1 MPRGAQMITGAG
13 DGRRAVRERIYNGA
27 DVIKVHADFLDA
39 ASPNTTNFNHQTLTV
54 EESA

>member
-1 MPRGAQMITGAG
+1 MITGAG